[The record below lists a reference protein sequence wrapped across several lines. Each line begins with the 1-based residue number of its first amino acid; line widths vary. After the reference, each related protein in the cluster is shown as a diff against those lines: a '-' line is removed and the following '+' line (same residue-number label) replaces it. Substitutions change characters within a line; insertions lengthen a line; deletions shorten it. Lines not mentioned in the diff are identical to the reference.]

1 MKVLLK
7 RFQLNGHTI
16 GFHPHTH
23 RVLSTDSFSCGCRRV
38 NGPYWGLE
46 FRFYSSSYNFKSS
59 GLRRVPQVWDGVF
72 LEVSGRVVCYLI
84 LESQYLDKAHM
95 RCYALASP
103 YTFVICSV
111 GPVADSNENNCISVL
126 NS

>member
-38 NGPYWGLE
+38 NGPHWDLE

-59 GLRRVPQVWDGVF
+59 GLSQVGAKDVFASLGRRIFGSKWTGCMLFNIRIAVP
-72 LEVSGRVVCYLI
+72 R
-84 LESQYLDKAHM
+84 
-95 RCYALASP
+95 
-103 YTFVICSV
+103 
-111 GPVADSNENNCISVL
+111 
-126 NS
+126 